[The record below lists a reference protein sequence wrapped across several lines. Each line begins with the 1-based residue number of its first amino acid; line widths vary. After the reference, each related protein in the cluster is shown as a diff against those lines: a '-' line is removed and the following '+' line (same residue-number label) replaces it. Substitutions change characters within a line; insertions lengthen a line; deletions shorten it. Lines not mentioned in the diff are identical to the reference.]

1 MNDTQ
6 TSDDDVTRST
16 GVDPEQHPADA
27 IAELDPADAPAAAE
41 RYASELAAELE
52 EAGAA
57 SADPVQL
64 QADLGDDDDRSQPD
78 T

>member
-1 MNDTQ
+1 MNDTH
-6 TSDDDVTRST
+6 TSDDDVTRSAAA
-16 GVDPEQHPADA
+16 DPEPHPADA
-27 IAELDPADAPAAAE
+27 IARLDPADAPPAAE

-52 EAGAA
+52 ESGAA

-64 QADLGDDDDRSQPD
+64 QADLGDDDDLSQPD